1 MLYIR
6 SDANSVIGMGH
17 VARCLS
23 IAEASYQFEGQKPV
37 FLTAEESGRKIIE
50 DRGFEVRVLR
60 TDYRDM
66 EAELGILSG
75 ILQAGDVILVDSY
88 HVTTEYFKK
97 LGKLCRTAYLEDV
110 GVSYPVDLL
119 INYNIYAP
127 KLERYY
133 ETAENPPK
141 NMLLGTK
148 YMPLRESFQRDI
160 AYKVKEEVCDIM
172 VTTGGSDP
180 CFVAGAFVDEILRE
194 KGLWRNI
201 TYHIVSGPFNSF
213 ASQLKEKC
221 AGIENLIVHENVS
234 DMKALMKKCDVLLTA
249 AGSTIYEACVLG
261 IPMICFY
268 FVENQRQGAETLA
281 CLTPI
286 INAGNFSDNAA
297 KVCQNMVG
305 ALKKCVDSREYREKL
320 RESERKLVDTKGA
333 MRVVRKL
340 VEMQRGGK

>member
-75 ILQAGDVILVDSY
+75 IVQAGDVILVDSY
-88 HVTTEYFKK
+88 LVTTEYFKK

-133 ETAENPPK
+133 ETAENHPCTGPARF
-141 NMLLGTK
+141 
-148 YMPLRESFQRDI
+148 PE
-160 AYKVKEEVCDIM
+160 C
-172 VTTGGSDP
+172 VTG
-180 CFVAGAFVDEILRE
+180 
-194 KGLWRNI
+194 W
-201 TYHIVSGPFNSF
+201 SGMRLSAHF
-213 ASQLKEKC
+213 ASSPSCCPQPGKC
-221 AGIENLIVHENVS
+221 LFPYSGRRRGSFHRPHPLS
-234 DMKALMKKCDVLLTA
+234 KSCTRPA
-249 AGSTIYEACVLG
+249 AQ
-261 IPMICFY
+261 IP
-268 FVENQRQGAETLA
+268 L
-281 CLTPI
+281 PWHW
-286 INAGNFSDNAA
+286 
-297 KVCQNMVG
+297 
-305 ALKKCVDSREYREKL
+305 
-320 RESERKLVDTKGA
+320 
-333 MRVVRKL
+333 
-340 VEMQRGGK
+340 